1 LLPTVSD
8 NEKQKTKKKTKQK
21 KKNLFYSGGLTY
33 ITRAEFALSPPIE
46 TQTHLAPLSEKAH
59 SELRAISA

>member
-1 LLPTVSD
+1 MK
-8 NEKQKTKKKTKQK
+8 NKKQKKKQNKK